1 MLINKLL
8 KANMKASQSIICA
21 LFILIL
27 ADADSVTTTEEST
40 SPTIVDEL
48 IHSTRNLKL
57 KPASIPNRMQ
67 WDCNYSNTSCCDTSC
82 NTAICDGYCGSVT
95 LQETLLT
102 YGAYVSQGMI
112 RRVVEFNDKDDAR
125 DILIDTHTNF
135 QPDLAT
141 TAQMLG
147 LDTKTWY
154 AKVSNQSGLKK
165 FIRWAKRQINKF
177 DAPVAMGVIFQG
189 SKESTYDHIVTAVK
203 ALKRKGL
210 YFNDHYNSGRKLA
223 LVSSMPSS
231 GSACSSSE
239 YCFSRNMYGVA
250 LRRPTTISK
259 ESLVRLKIVNSDS
272 SSLNEEPNWTCSTN
286 NAAKLTMNAQQAY
299 PTTVDNGIKKY
310 VAIIFKGKSSQDIRD
325 ATDIWNG
332 KPIEC
337 YEMLQVNGVYQAEF
351 DVMSDEAVY
360 SKVVEEG
367 YGCPLV

>member
-1 MLINKLL
+1 
-8 KANMKASQSIICA
+8 MKVPGTICA
-21 LFILIL
+21 LFFLHPTVGR
-27 ADADSVTTTEEST
+27 SVVFEDRSTFMDDDEES
-40 SPTIVDEL
+40 
-48 IHSTRNLKL
+48 IHSHSHRNLKL
-57 KPASIPNRMQ
+57 KPVSVPNRIQ
-67 WDCNYSNTSCCDTSC
+67 WDCNYSNTSCCDETC

-95 LQETLLT
+95 LQETLLA

-125 DILIDTHTNF
+125 DILIDTHRPNF
-135 QPDLAT
+135 QPDLAS
-141 TAQMLG
+141 TAKMLG

-154 AKVSNQSGLKK
+154 AKFSNKSGLRK

-189 SKESTYDHIVTAVK
+189 SSETTYDHIVTAMK
-203 ALKRKGL
+203 SLKKKGL
-210 YFNDHYNSGRKLA
+210 YFNDHYSSGRKLA

-250 LRRPTTISK
+250 LRMPTTISK

-286 NAAKLTMNAQQAY
+286 NAARLTMNAQQAY
-299 PTTVDNGIKKY
+299 STNVDDGIKKY
-310 VAIIFKGKSSQDIRD
+310 VGIIFKGKSSQDIRD
-325 ATDIWNG
+325 ATDIWNS

-337 YEMLQVNGVYQAEF
+337 YEMLQINGIYQAEF
-351 DVMSDEAVY
+351 EVMSDEAVY
-360 SKVVEEG
+360 SKVVVEG
-367 YGCPLV
+367 SGCPMVV

>member
-1 MLINKLL
+1 
-8 KANMKASQSIICA
+8 MKVVPTFLICA
-21 LFILIL
+21 LYLIL
-27 ADADSVTTTEEST
+27 CAAVVLGNIITTTNTTT
-40 SPTIVDEL
+40 SNQNTTADGKSS
-48 IHSTRNLKL
+48 HRNLKL
-57 KPASIPNRMQ
+57 KPVSIPNRMQ
-67 WDCNYSNTSCCDTSC
+67 WDCNFANSACCDASC

-102 YGAYVSQGMI
+102 YGAYVSQGII
-112 RRVVEFNDKDDAR
+112 RRVVAFNDKDDAR
-125 DILIDTHTNF
+125 DILIDTHRPNF

-154 AKVSNQSGLKK
+154 AKFVNKSGLKK
-165 FIRWAKRQINKF
+165 FIRWAKRQINRF

-189 SKESTYDHIVTAVK
+189 SKETTYDHIVTAMK
-203 ALKRKGL
+203 SLKKKGL
-210 YFNDHYNSGRKLA
+210 YFNDHYSSGRKLA

-259 ESLVRLKIVNSDS
+259 ESLVRLQIVNSDS
-272 SSLNEEPNWTCSTN
+272 SSLNEEPNWTCSLN
-286 NAAKLTMNAQQAY
+286 NAVKLTMNAKQAY
-299 PTTVDNGIKKY
+299 PTTMDNGIKKY
-310 VAIIFKGKSSQDIRD
+310 VAIIFKGKSSQDVRD
-325 ATDIWNG
+325 ATDIWSG
-332 KPIEC
+332 KPTKC
-337 YEMLQVNGVYQAEF
+337 YEMLSVNGVYQAEF

-367 YGCPLV
+367 SGCSLV